1 MEALYRMSPGAGL
14 RGFCPSAH
22 GLFLC
27 CLVLLALN
35 PTRGS
40 TDEGRFRLSGYAKS
54 FAMLQQRVSVPEIRK
69 PESRRMWL
77 NRVRLKLVWRP
88 AREVSGEFAYELSA
102 RATGAPSPATPWL
115 PSSALFDYRVRDLET
130 RLYPRIDGTGR
141 GFTMTQNLDRAVVTV
156 SLPHADVYVGRQ
168 VVAFGSARAVNPT
181 DVVAPFSPEVLDKE
195 ERVGVDAIR
204 LRVPVGIMGEL
215 DAGFV
220 PGRDFSTQS
229 GAGFVRGRFVSHGA
243 DVYVTAMGFRDH
255 LLLGLDVAGPLGDA
269 GAWVEAAWIRKP
281 DGRSFPR
288 ISTGLD
294 HRFSNG
300 VYGTLEYHL
309 NGAGASRTRDYHT
322 LLEDR
327 TYVAGGVFLLGRHYV
342 APGLAWQL
350 TPLWSVRLTA
360 LCNLTDRSAF
370 MSAAFEYGVFQ
381 NGSISGG
388 VLFGHGRGSGV
399 SSSPVSI
406 DVPSEFGPFPTLGFV
421 SVSYYF

>member
-14 RGFCPSAH
+14 RRFCPPAH

-27 CLVLLALN
+27 CLVLLALI
-35 PTRGS
+35 PTTGL
-40 TDEGRFRLSGYAKS
+40 THEGRIRLSGYAKS

-69 PESRRMWL
+69 PESRRIWL
-77 NRVRLKLVWRP
+77 NRVRLKLIWRP

-102 RATGAPSPATPWL
+102 RVTGAPSSATPWL
-115 PSSALFDYRVRDLET
+115 PSPALFDYRVRDFES
-130 RLYPRIDGTGR
+130 RLYPRIDVRGR

-156 SLPHADVYVGRQ
+156 SLPRADVYVGRQ

-181 DVVAPFSPEVLDKE
+181 DVVAPYSPEVLDKE
-195 ERVGVDAIR
+195 ERLGVDSIR
-204 LRVPVGIMGEL
+204 LRVPVGTMGEL

-220 PGRDFSTQS
+220 PGRDFSTES
-229 GAGFVRGRFVSHGA
+229 GAAFVRGRFVSHGA

-255 LLLGLDVAGPLGDA
+255 LLVGLDAARSLGDA
-269 GAWVEAAWIRKP
+269 GAWVEAVWIRRP

-322 LLEDR
+322 LLEDQ
-327 TYVAGGVFLLGRHYV
+327 TYLAGGVFLLGRHYV

-350 TPLWSVRLTA
+350 TPLWSVRLSV

-370 MSAAFEYGVFQ
+370 LSPAFEYGISQ

-388 VLFGHGRGSGV
+388 VLFGLGRGSGE
-399 SSSPVSI
+399 SSSRVSI
-406 DVPSEFGPFPTLGFV
+406 DVPSEFGPFPALGFA
-421 SVSYYF
+421 SLSYYF